1 MKKVLLFSLAFVLIF
16 LFYACTGTPADGDGD
31 TTGTT
36 EFTISDFDGT
46 SKTEAEA
53 LVTTNSS
60 DPAGNAALAVF
71 ETEEFIS
78 TYVKDFSSDFSDA
91 ATYVNNITEAASEL
105 SYIFGG
111 KVYTNYTDPQDDIE
125 TQITIIFDNIENIKN
140 LLSTTEI
147 ANYLASISSRL
158 SKIVNQ
164 TDINIIIEKDP
175 AGHFMN
181 LALLNTLQNMKSMKK
196 GISDT
201 TSYVPA
207 AGLGLDYRDFMM
219 FKCFV
224 DSIIYLLDEQIFTD
238 TNKAMIIEFVQIAY
252 GFEYSDYTEMQN
264 YYDTFTTTYVRDEFL
279 DDLVYLLNEYSD
291 TGELEAIYDLT
302 NSATPTLSAL
312 ESDFSVIYN
321 RIAPNDSDS
330 SKLNMKDILNDNM
343 AYTPDFSNIVS
354 MLDMLLENYHKM
366 VQFEAMSRF
375 QNRERLNFMEAN
387 MSMMDIMESSSA
399 TPTLEKQTFRITELR
414 QMEINNE
421 EHVRLNGTLIG
432 DMGDIIDILRTVLP
446 SGTLTITDNDI
457 ILVGDDVDQILL
469 GDISLAINFGTFS
482 DGTDIAD
489 LNLAALSG
497 IETPLAT
504 LIMMEPYDGTTV
516 NSNFVPE
523 LKNLIDKVNG
533 VDYTGEDLD
542 VEITFGSDLIF
553 NMYIYDLL
561 NDTTIKDIFD
571 YNTP

>member
-343 AYTPDFSNIVS
+343 VYTPDFSNIVS

-366 VQFEAMSRF
+366 VQFEAMSRY

-421 EHVRLNGTLIG
+421 EHVRFNGTLIG
-432 DMGDIIDILRTVLP
+432 DMGDIIDILRSVLP
-446 SGTLTITDNDI
+446 SGTLTITNNDV